1 MSSKNEF
8 SLKEAITEWMNRSP
22 MRKQLQ
28 EAQVIEAYKKAVGEI
43 LFKKTK
49 EISSRDGKLYLKFDS
64 APLRAELFS
73 SRQDLLDQINAQF
86 GKPVIIEIVF
96 R

>member
-8 SLKEAITEWMNRSP
+8 SLKEAIDEWIKRSP

-49 EISSRDGKLYLKFDS
+49 EISCRDGKLYLKFDS

-73 SRQDLLDQINAQF
+73 SRQDLLSQINGQFAQ
-86 GKPVIIEIVF
+86 PAVLEIIF

>member
-73 SRQDLLDQINAQF
+73 SRQDLLEQINASF
-86 GKPVIIEIVF
+86 GQPVIMEIVF

>member
-86 GKPVIIEIVF
+86 GKPVIMEIVF

>member
-73 SRQDLLDQINAQF
+73 SRQDLLEQINASF
-86 GKPVIIEIVF
+86 GKPVVMEIVF